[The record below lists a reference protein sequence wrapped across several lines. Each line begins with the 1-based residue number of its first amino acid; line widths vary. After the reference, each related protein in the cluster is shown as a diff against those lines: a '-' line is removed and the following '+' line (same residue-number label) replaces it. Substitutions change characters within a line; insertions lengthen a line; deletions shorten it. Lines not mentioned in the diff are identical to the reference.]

1 MTDYYVRVLNDG
13 ISIIEKFWAVEKTLA
28 HEDIV
33 PSQLGTHHA
42 EPGEDIMTTL
52 RKGLAEFERELICA
66 RTGEGRERAK
76 RCGLARARIAP
87 PSRQCLSR
95 PDSSGSRTSV
105 ASFQISVAPGQ
116 CGPTRGHSSH
126 PAVEAY
132 YRRRQATV

>member
-52 RKGLAEFERELICA
+52 RKRITGGKFHKLQLGPGEYYPRMARPSSTRPECSPGYNPDPDPAARNVRTVSTGQLHALIQELQRVCQVVQPEKA
-66 RTGEGRERAK
+66 NFHA
-76 RCGLARARIAP
+76 
-87 PSRQCLSR
+87 
-95 PDSSGSRTSV
+95 
-105 ASFQISVAPGQ
+105 
-116 CGPTRGHSSH
+116 
-126 PAVEAY
+126 
-132 YRRRQATV
+132 